1 MRVCQSCGKNISEF
15 SNACPYCGV
24 GQSAHNQG
32 AIVQADKSQDPATL
46 DHGRLSKYKRG
57 SVVLAVI
64 CLLVALGDIII
75 HIILSNG
82 YDLISLIGLFS
93 QVFLCVVLFTNK
105 KNMWLFL
112 SLGFYCAI
120 GIFLNLQDFF
130 VGLNYGSFYSTKL
143 FTLIPVIANILLF
156 ATLFYGVESGRKAN
170 KILCCVPC
178 ALLAFDTLLWL
189 LNMPLKYFWLG
200 IPSVLLCVEYFLL
213 PRWALWSPASQ
224 TTSQTTSR

>member
-1 MRVCQSCGKNISEF
+1 MKVCQSCGKNISEF

-32 AIVQADKSQDPATL
+32 AIVQADKSQALTTFNSR
-46 DHGRLSKYKRG
+46 RLLEYNRESIIIA
-57 SVVLAVI
+57 VV
-64 CLLVALGDIII
+64 CLLIAFADLTLR
-75 HIILSNG
+75 IILSDG

-93 QVFLCVVLFTNK
+93 QVFLCVVIFTNK
-105 KNMWLFL
+105 KNAWLLL
-112 SLGFYCAI
+112 SLGLCCAAH
-120 GIFLNLQDFF
+120 IFPYLQKLLIT
-130 VGLNYGSFYSTKL
+130 LNYGSFNFNSLVMLT
-143 FTLIPVIANILLF
+143 PAIADTLLF
-156 ATLFYGVESGRKAN
+156 ALVFCGLKFKRKTS

-213 PRWALWSPASQ
+213 PRWALWSPAN
-224 TTSQTTSR
+224 QTTSR